1 MIPPWEEARKKADE
15 IEACLRSINRWQAE
29 PLPDHLFENM
39 GPFGSSTMSFDQ
51 WIQFVLVPTIRDIVR
66 EQASFPPYSQVGVY
80 AVRTLDGDTEAQ
92 PLVTLLSEL
101 DMLIG
106 SEPTYQT
113 GEPPVLGAV
122 ADLSFSKEIYDEI
135 ESLQSIDLATLD
147 KKLTSLVEFA
157 KNLPPERCHE
167 LANLLFH
174 AESKAQPAIRRLK
187 INKTALR
194 VRG

>member
-1 MIPPWEEARKKADE
+1 MIPPWQEVGKKADE

-29 PLPDHLFENM
+29 PLPDHVFENM
-39 GPFGSSTMSFDQ
+39 GPFGSNTMSFEQ
-51 WIQFVLVPTIRDIVR
+51 WIQFVLVPTIRDIAR
-66 EQASFPPYSQVGVY
+66 ERASFPPYSQVGVY
-80 AVRTLDGDTEAQ
+80 AVRSLDGDTEAQ

-106 SEPTYQT
+106 SEPTYET
-113 GEPPVLGAV
+113 GEPPELGAV
-122 ADLSFSKEIYDEI
+122 SDLPFPREIYDQI
-135 ESLQSIDLATLD
+135 ESLQAIDLAVIDKELNTLI
-147 KKLTSLVEFA
+147 EFA
-157 KNLPPERCHE
+157 KSLPSESRQE

-174 AESKAQPAIRRLK
+174 AESQAQPAIRRLK

>member
-39 GPFGSSTMSFDQ
+39 GPFGSSTMSFEQ
-51 WIQFVLVPTIRDIVR
+51 WIQFVLVPTIRDIVNER
-66 EQASFPPYSQVGVY
+66 ASFPPYSQVGVY

-106 SEPTYQT
+106 PEPSYET
-113 GEPPVLGAV
+113 GGPPELGAM
-122 ADLSFSKEIYDEI
+122 ADLPFSKEIYDQI
-135 ESLQSIDLATLD
+135 ESLQTLD
-147 KKLTSLVEFA
+147 LPAIDTALKALVEFA
-157 KNLPPERCHE
+157 NGLSQDNRRE

-174 AESKAQPAIRRLK
+174 AESHAQPAIRRLK
-187 INKTALR
+187 INKTALKI
-194 VRG
+194 RG